1 MKRIVFIRVMVGTVV
16 MEIPGHDEGTGLNQA
31 RLVVH
36 NRAWPL
42 NLIGSGMYRKACE
55 RRKHDIGLR
64 GR

>member
-1 MKRIVFIRVMVGTVV
+1 MRVGTVV